1 MQPLREG
8 GRYRDGAAGVGRGDA
23 DQVADLVAG
32 RVFGIGAA
40 GHPVPLPRDAPPPAG
55 VAAFG
60 ATTLAAP

>member
-1 MQPLREG
+1 M
-8 GRYRDGAAGVGRGDA
+8 
-23 DQVADLVAG
+23 ADLVAG

-55 VAAFG
+55 VAAFC